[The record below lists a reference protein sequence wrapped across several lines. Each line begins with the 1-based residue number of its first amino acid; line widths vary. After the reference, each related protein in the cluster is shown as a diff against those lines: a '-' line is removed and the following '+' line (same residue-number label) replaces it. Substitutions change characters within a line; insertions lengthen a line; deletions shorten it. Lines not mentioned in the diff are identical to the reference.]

1 MAIKNKPRAP
11 KLPHDYDER
20 IMPRHKSKV
29 AAPPDD
35 RDVNS
40 PRHRSI
46 AIRPHERERDRDGT
60 AHHQRRSSHALGRL
74 MSQEEAQRVMHTLFK
89 QVKETTSFFVSF
101 KDEYGRDV
109 RSIEAYAGHGI
120 LKKLWERKIKYTDDE
135 GHSGKSRPKDENVCP
150 RPAFHDISNRLWH
163 SLTDAYEGARSHPS
177 GENDSLARKLDAATK
192 EVGRL
197 LMEVQSEFKEMDN
210 LIDELKL
217 LRLVL
222 ELGGA
227 GTASNDDGASQ
238 RHGIRGAGH
247 GHQRNSSL
255 DGEDARYGGLR
266 EDSGSEDNDRH
277 DEQYGEHLERPEER
291 EESQVHG
298 DEEGQGLCRTDQAV

>member
-1 MAIKNKPRAP
+1 M
-11 KLPHDYDER
+11 
-20 IMPRHKSKV
+20 
-29 AAPPDD
+29 
-35 RDVNS
+35 
-40 PRHRSI
+40 
-46 AIRPHERERDRDGT
+46 
-60 AHHQRRSSHALGRL
+60 HA
-74 MSQEEAQRVMHTLFK
+74 LFK

-109 RSIEAYAGHGI
+109 RSIEVYAGQSI
-120 LKKLWERKIKYTDDE
+120 LKKLWERKIKYTDNK
-135 GHSGKSRPKDENVCP
+135 GHSSKSRTKDDSVGP
-150 RPAFHDISNRLWH
+150 RLAFHEISKRLWD

-197 LMEVQSEFKEMDN
+197 LIEVRSNFQEMDN
-210 LIDELKL
+210 LIRELKL

-238 RHGIRGAGH
+238 GHGIRGAGH

-255 DGEDARYGGLR
+255 EREDARYGGMR

-298 DEEGQGLCRTDQAV
+298 DEEGQRLCPTDQAV